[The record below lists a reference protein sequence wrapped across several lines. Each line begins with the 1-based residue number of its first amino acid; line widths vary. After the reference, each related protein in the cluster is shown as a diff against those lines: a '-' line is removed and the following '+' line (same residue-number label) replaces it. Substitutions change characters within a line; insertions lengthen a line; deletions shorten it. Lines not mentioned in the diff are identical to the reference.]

1 VDVANRPVWFVG
13 DLDDPWVASLAD
25 ALPAGS
31 RLFHFGGDL
40 PEDWPEIALEK
51 GAPPRAVVLRRTS
64 VSRRDAERLARLRT
78 NASSASVPGPRVIL
92 CVGPHVRHAEL
103 EEWSARGLVDA
114 IVPEATAR
122 DTLGRHLATAE
133 GDLAPCRLPGP
144 RPTVSVVSAGFEL
157 RHTLADACS
166 ALGYPPEPACD
177 CSETKSFGPAVWD
190 VPVLDPDWPRAL
202 ARRAYR
208 GAVVVVLGFA
218 TRGLVRQARAHGAS
232 ACLELPFDL
241 LDLGHVLDRITAQR
255 SHLGHAV
262 PPSPASSH
270 PRITAC
276 SAIPRTN
283 QDWAQVADVGP
294 RT

>member
-1 VDVANRPVWFVG
+1 MDVAIRPVWFVG
-13 DLDDPWVASLAD
+13 ELGDPWVASLAD
-25 ALPAGS
+25 ALPTDS
-31 RLFHFGGDL
+31 RLFDSASGL
-40 PEDWPEIALEK
+40 PDDWPEAALENA
-51 GAPPRAVVLRRTS
+51 APPRAVVLHRAS
-64 VSRRDAERLARLRT
+64 LIPCDAERLARLPK
-78 NASSASVPGPRVIL
+78 SASCGSVPAPRVIL
-92 CVGPHVRHAEL
+92 CVGPHVQHAEL
-103 EEWSARGLVDA
+103 ERWSARDLVDA

-122 DTLGRHLATAE
+122 DTIGRHFVTVQ
-133 GDLAPCRLPGP
+133 GNPAPLWRPGP
-144 RPTVSVVSAGFEL
+144 RQAVSVVSADFEF
-157 RHTLADACS
+157 RNALADACG

-177 CSETKSFGPAVWD
+177 WSETKSFGPAVWD

-202 ARRAYR
+202 ARRAYC

-241 LDLGHVLDRITAQR
+241 LDLGHVLDRVTAQR

-270 PRITAC
+270 PRITA
-276 SAIPRTN
+276 SSGIPRKN
-283 QDWAQVADVGP
+283 QDRAQVADVGP